1 MGKKKKRIRKNRKG
15 WVKALFNS
23 KKHYFH
29 SSKIINKT
37 KQTFRA
43 SGQSMGNKC
52 RHTQTQKARWMDR
65 QKDRDRHAKRQI
77 YGRTH
82 TLRQS
87 TCKPGWNLA
96 ADGYRLQGVPE
107 PVGIQGLHGLLAC
120 LYPQPLHSHSWNNSL
135 QRYSWFQGL
144 QSVKTKQISRKRVF
158 FCTTVRQMLI
168 SHVLP
173 PPTPHPKS
181 LVYTCRGLS
190 PLPHDIWPLSAKA
203 HHFTSETVLQY
214 VKSLAGFGQTLSL
227 WCVKVKLTFL
237 ELCPIGAFEIEITVC
252 RGQYSF
258 FTGRGLNYSMWK
270 QINFVELGST
280 WLIIL
285 CFTAEENDAFSF
297 FLFSIWRPA
306 NQLCKCYLQC
316 NRAIKTFNIIQ
327 VS

>member
-1 MGKKKKRIRKNRKG
+1 MQRDKYMAG
-15 WVKALFNS
+15 
-23 KKHYFH
+23 
-29 SSKIINKT
+29 
-37 KQTFRA
+37 
-43 SGQSMGNKC
+43 
-52 RHTQTQKARWMDR
+52 HTHWDK
-65 QKDRDRHAKRQI
+65 
-77 YGRTH
+77 
-82 TLRQS
+82 
-87 TCKPGWNLA
+87 
-96 ADGYRLQGVPE
+96 VPVSL
-107 PVGIQGLHGLLAC
+107 VGILLQMATDCKEFLSQLGSRAFMACWLAC
-120 LYPQPLHSHSWNNSL
+120 THSHCTHILGITVYNPIAGSKASNQWKQNKSAEKEC
-135 QRYSWFQGL
+135 F
-144 QSVKTKQISRKRVF
+144 SVQQWDKCWSA
-158 FCTTVRQMLI
+158 MYY
-168 SHVLP
+168 P

-270 QINFVELGST
+270 QINFVEFGST